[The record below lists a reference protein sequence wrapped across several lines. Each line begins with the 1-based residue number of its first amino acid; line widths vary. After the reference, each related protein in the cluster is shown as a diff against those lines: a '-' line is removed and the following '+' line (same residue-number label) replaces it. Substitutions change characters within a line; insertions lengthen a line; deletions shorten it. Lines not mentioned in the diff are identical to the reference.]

1 MNKPSYLFS
10 AVLLTL
16 ALHTM
21 AAPPADVSDEQLQL
35 ALPIQVYIQ

>member
-21 AAPPADVSDEQLQL
+21 AAPVADEQLQL
-35 ALPIQVYIQ
+35 ALPIQFYIQ